1 MSVVSRMAA
10 RGRMLFISGST
21 EEPANDIRLQTQRLL
36 EHFDQ
41 LLASVGIDKS
51 KLLTAGVA
59 LSDMA
64 LLPELNAA
72 WEQWVDPSH
81 RPLRVCR
88 VAVLDQPGSVV
99 RIEVTAAK

>member
-1 MSVVSRMAA
+1 MGVMSRMAA

-21 EEPANDIRLQTQRLL
+21 EEPAGDVRQQTQRLL
-36 EHFDQ
+36 AHFDE
-41 LLASVGIDKS
+41 LLASAGIDKS

-72 WEQWVDPSH
+72 WNQWIDPRH
-81 RPLRVCR
+81 PPLRVCR
-88 VAVLDQPGSVV
+88 VAVLEPGSLV

>member
-1 MSVVSRMAA
+1 MAA

-21 EEPANDIRLQTQRLL
+21 EEPANDIRQ
-36 EHFDQ
+36 HFDE

-88 VAVLDQPGSVV
+88 VAVLEQPGSLV
-99 RIEVTAAK
+99 RIEVTATK

>member
-21 EEPANDIRLQTQRLL
+21 EEPAGDVRQQTQRLL
-36 EHFDQ
+36 AHFDEM
-41 LLASVGIDKS
+41 LASLGIDKS

-64 LLPELNAA
+64 LLPELDAA
-72 WEQWVDPSH
+72 WQQWIDPRH
-81 RPLRVCR
+81 PPLRVCQGR
-88 VAVLDQPGSVV
+88 GP
-99 RIEVTAAK
+99 

>member
-10 RGRMLFISGST
+10 RGGMLCISGST
-21 EEPANDIRLQTQRLL
+21 EEPAGDVRQQAQRLL
-36 EHFDQ
+36 AHFDE

-59 LSDMA
+59 LADMA
-64 LLPELNAA
+64 LLPELDAA
-72 WEQWVDPSH
+72 WQQWVDPRH
-81 RPLRVCR
+81 PPLRVCR
-88 VAVLDQPGSVV
+88 VAVLDQPGAVV